1 MFRNLLVPL
10 DGSRMAE
17 SALAAAAFLAPK
29 LRAQVTL
36 IHCIERAAPE
46 TVHGERHLRA
56 PEEARAYLEE
66 AAARAFPFGAEVACH
81 THAPE
86 IADVAPS
93 ILEHAKEMP
102 STLIVMCTHGRSGLG
117 NLLFGS
123 IAQRIV
129 GSGTT
134 PVLLVP
140 PSFATASEGKP
151 ATQTAAKPDNG
162 KRKFACRRLLV
173 PLDGDAA
180 HEQVL
185 PVAGELAAA
194 CRSEIH
200 LVFVVATRGSLPGSD
215 AAVGLFLPRA
225 TRAVLEIA
233 RQEAEAYL
241 SRHVQCQQAAG
252 HTVTSEVCRG
262 DAPRAIGRAAQRSRA
277 DLIVMATHRKEAMEA
292 FWSGS
297 VAPRVAS
304 YARRPLLLV
313 PIAE

>member
-1 MFRNLLVPL
+1 
-10 DGSRMAE
+10 MAE
-17 SALAAAAFLAPK
+17 SALAAAAYLASRI
-29 LRAQVTL
+29 RARVTL
-36 IHCIERAAPE
+36 LHCIERAAPE
-46 TVHGERHLRA
+46 TVHGERHLRE

-66 AAARAFPFGAEVACH
+66 AAARAFPPGAEIACH

-93 ILEHAKEMP
+93 ILEHATEMP

-117 NLLFGS
+117 NLLLGN

-140 PSFATASEGKP
+140 PAEAATPRRAGAASGK
-151 ATQTAAKPDNG
+151 ADNG
-162 KRKFACRRLLV
+162 KHKFACRRLLV

-180 HEQVL
+180 HEQAL
-185 PVAGELAAA
+185 SVAGELAAA

-215 AAVGLFLPRA
+215 AAVGLLLPHA

-233 RQEAEAYL
+233 RKEAEAYL
-241 SRHVQCQQAAG
+241 DRHVQCQRAGG

-262 DAPRAIGRAAQRSRA
+262 DAPKAIARATQRNHA
-277 DLIVMATHRKEAMEA
+277 DLIVMATHRKQAADA

-304 YARRPLLLV
+304 YTKRPLLLV